1 MKKIFADVLVVGAGV
16 AGTVAALKLAKE
28 GKSVV
33 IIEKLKKV
41 GSHNHEK
48 IDITESSDLDSIFSE
63 LELPHIGRFNR
74 SIWHSPSHSFVLH
87 SKVHDYYIMRGS
99 GNNSFE
105 SIVSKRAKKHGA
117 LFWTNSYIE
126 TVNSRN
132 GCFSEVMIRKG
143 ANLVAVIPKFIIG
156 ADGLNSDTLVKF
168 GFANLETK
176 GIELAGYGGVCSNLN
191 IQPGETHVFFNSE
204 FAPGGYFYLG
214 MTKNKIG
221 VASVVID
228 KAKQS
233 GKPLGHFFRNF
244 INNSEKLGNAMKGV
258 KMHNIFVGSGKAN
271 ILKKRVNGNF
281 ALIGD
286 AGRVMDPIF
295 GYGVRQAIISGYL
308 SAECI
313 VNNFSNQQC
322 LQIYERKLRE
332 GVLRNEFE
340 SHYLRSI
347 LNKIDNPSLDSLI
360 QILIEI
366 DKKQDLDS
374 VFSDGKKFTLSL
386 LAVFIKKPREV
397 ISLLVKV
404 IF

>member
-1 MKKIFADVLVVGAGV
+1 MKKILVDVLVVGAGV
-16 AGTVAALKLAKE
+16 AGTVATLKLARE
-28 GKSVV
+28 GKSVIV
-33 IIEKLKKV
+33 IEKLKKV

-63 LELPHIGRFNR
+63 LELPHIGRFNK
-74 SIWHSPSHSFVLH
+74 SIWHSPSHSFALH

-99 GNNSFE
+99 GSNSFE
-105 SIVSKRAKKHGA
+105 YIVSQSAKKQGA
-117 LFWTNSYIE
+117 IFWTDSNIE
-126 TVNSRN
+126 SIKSEN
-132 GCFSEVMIRKG
+132 GHFSEVVVRKG
-143 ANLVAVIPKFIIG
+143 SNRMLVVPRFIIG

-168 GFANLETK
+168 GFTSFEKK
-176 GIELAGYGGVCSNLN
+176 GVELVGYGGVCSNLN
-191 IQPGETHVFFNSE
+191 IQPGETHVFFDSE

-214 MTKNKIG
+214 MANNKIG

-233 GKPLGHFFRNF
+233 GKPLSHFFRNF
-244 INNSEKLGNAMKGV
+244 INNSNKLGNIMKGV

-308 SAECI
+308 SADCI
-313 VNNFSNQQC
+313 VNNFSNQSC

-332 GVLRNEFE
+332 GILRNEFE

-347 LNKIDNPSLDSLI
+347 LNKINNSTLDSLI
-360 QILIEI
+360 QILVEI

-374 VFSDGKKFTLSL
+374 IFSDGKNFTLSL
-386 LAVFIKKPREV
+386 LSVFLKKPLEV
-397 ISLLVKV
+397 ISLLMRV